1 MPNAAALSANA
12 LKQQELKHNRHLTNF
27 NTEGWTWRDGWTN
40 EFAKI
45 YLYAIKTNLEH
56 QNSSVLWLLILL
68 LLFKQY

>member
-12 LKQQELKHNRHLTNF
+12 LKQKELKHNRHLTNF
-27 NTEGWTWRDGWTN
+27 DIEGWIWRDGWTN

-56 QNSSVLWLLILL
+56 
-68 LLFKQY
+68 